1 VNSESRRLEMLA
13 ERLRAVEPVAPS
25 PAAKI
30 RGWNLVLA
38 AVEQSASRRP
48 RGRSIT
54 RLVFAAAAAASLLVV
69 GTVAASADSL
79 PDSPLY
85 AVKGAVEHARGAL
98 LFTPADRLSFHLQLA
113 KNRLVEAEAML
124 AHHRVD
130 LADQALSDLESELD
144 QAAGVVRAE
153 EDSDAGLAAELKGRL
168 QQAIATHDLQLAGLQ
183 GRVTNPT
190 ALDAIAVARARA
202 AASLLAADKGG
213 GSDNTGAANNG
224 KGNAN
229 SGGGNGA
236 AGSPHPTPK
245 H

>member
-1 VNSESRRLEMLA
+1 LIPESRRLEALA
-13 ERLRAVEPVAPS
+13 ERLRSVEPVAPS

-48 RGRSIT
+48 KGRSVT
-54 RLVFAAAAAASLLVV
+54 RLVLAAAAAAALLVI

-85 AVKGAVEHARGAL
+85 PVRSALEHVRGAL
-98 LFTPADRLSFHLQLA
+98 IFSPTDRLAFHLELA
-113 KNRLVEAEAML
+113 QARLVEAEAML

-130 LADQALSDLESELD
+130 LADRSLNDLESELD

-153 EDSDAGLAAELKGRL
+153 EETDVTQAADMKNRL

-183 GRVTNPT
+183 GEVTNPT

-202 AASLLAADKGG
+202 AAALQAADRG
-213 GSDNTGAANNG
+213 NG
-224 KGNAN
+224 KGQGNGN
-229 SGGGNGA
+229 PGSGGNGA
-236 AGSPHPTPK
+236 AGSPHPTPR

>member
-1 VNSESRRLEMLA
+1 MTPESRRLESLA
-13 ERLRAVEPVAPS
+13 ERLRSVDPVAPS

-30 RGWNLVLA
+30 RGWNLVVA

-48 RGRSIT
+48 KGRSIT
-54 RLVFAAAAAASLLVV
+54 RLVFAAAAAAALLVL

-85 AVKGAVEHARGAL
+85 PVKGALEHVRGAL
-98 LFTPADRLSFHLQLA
+98 TFSPADRLSYRLELA
-113 KNRLVEAEAML
+113 RERLVEAEAMF

-130 LADQALSDLESELD
+130 LADQALGDLESELD
-144 QAAGVVRAE
+144 QAARVVRAE
-153 EDSDAGLAAELKGRL
+153 EDSDAALAADLKSRL

-183 GRVTNPT
+183 GNVTNQT

-202 AASLLAADKGG
+202 AAALQAADKNNGAGG
-213 GSDNTGAANNG
+213 GNNG
-224 KGNAN
+224 NGSAN
-229 SGGGNGA
+229 PGGGNG
-236 AGSPHPTPK
+236 AGSPHPTPR